1 MAGKPSEIDG
11 LVYEVVRMGKLYGVP
26 VPAYTKVANRLAR
39 EKTGSF
45 FDMDGVLVNTE
56 PLHFRCW
63 QEVLKEDG
71 ITLDYEIYKPC
82 IGSTREV
89 FRQLMVDAYGDI
101 FEDYPTMTGE
111 WKKRKRK
118 SWKTKDSRN
127 VRESGKFWKKPYIR
141 KDICWQSDLLLR
153 RM

>member
-1 MAGKPSEIDG
+1 
-11 LVYEVVRMGKLYGVP
+11 
-26 VPAYTKVANRLAR
+26 
-39 EKTGSF
+39 
-45 FDMDGVLVNTE
+45 MDGVLVNTE

-101 FEDYPTMTGE
+101 FEDYPTMNRRME
-111 WKKRKRK
+111 EKKKEIVEK
-118 SWKTKDSRN
+118 EDSRN
-127 VRESGKFWKKPYIR
+127 VKESGKFWKNYIR